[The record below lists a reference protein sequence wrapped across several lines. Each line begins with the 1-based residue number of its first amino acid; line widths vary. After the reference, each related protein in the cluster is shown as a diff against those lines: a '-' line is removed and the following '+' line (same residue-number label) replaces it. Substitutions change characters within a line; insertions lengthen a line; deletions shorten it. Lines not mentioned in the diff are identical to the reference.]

1 MTPIDFLNTY
11 WQIAASILTFLIGYF
26 KLRYDVEALQKSD
39 IAQETKIAAL
49 QENNQE
55 TRENIAAIKQQIDNT
70 SNNIND
76 IRRVLER
83 LDERLHK

>member
-1 MTPIDFLNTY
+1 MTPIDFLNAY
-11 WQIAASILTFLIGYF
+11 WQISASLLTFIIGYF
-26 KLRYDVEALQKSD
+26 KLRYDVEALQKIA
-39 IAQETKIAAL
+39 IAQDTKIVAL
-49 QENNQE
+49 QENDQDIMI
-55 TRENIAAIKQQIDNT
+55 NIAAIKQQIDNT

>member
-1 MTPIDFLNTY
+1 MTPIDFLNAY
-11 WQIAASILTFLIGYF
+11 WQISASLLTFIIGYF
-26 KLRYDVEALQKSD
+26 KLRYDVEALQKIA
-39 IAQETKIAAL
+39 IAQDTKIVAL
-49 QENNQE
+49 QENDKDIMI
-55 TRENIAAIKQQIDNT
+55 NIAAIKQQIDNT

>member
-1 MTPIDFLNTY
+1 MTPIDFLNAY
-11 WQIAASILTFLIGYF
+11 WQITASLVTFIIGYF